1 MFIRTWRQVP
11 VLRPQKLY
19 VRKGLMAASHQ
30 FTITEDT
37 NETVLAALRRKLPGG
52 LSWSAVRK
60 IQHERRIAIGGV
72 LCIDEARRLTV
83 GEVVTISDVPVP
95 PPPTDEDV
103 SVCHVDKDVIVVEK
117 PSGMTTLRRNSER
130 GWSAARRMQ
139 QPTLDEC
146 VPRLIREHAARRNK
160 SRKVH
165 QRLMKLFSVHRIDR
179 DSSGLLVFARNEAA
193 QKKIIQQFADHHAVR
208 LYFALIPGQIPDQTI
223 ESHFI
228 RDRGDGLR
236 GSIRDTTVG
245 GNHPSTTADVQI
257 SAAVGLADETAS
269 AAADEQ
275 TESTAA
281 ATGVAEAGTAS
292 KRSTEAS
299 VGQQAVTHVRTLRTL
314 GRYSEVECR
323 LETGRTNQIRI
334 HLAELGHPI
343 CGDIKYSGP
352 FGGPVIT
359 DESGTRRLALHA
371 AELKFDH
378 PVTGKSMHFKTA
390 WPADMQR
397 FLNRL
402 QAAANSER
410 STR

>member
-1 MFIRTWRQVP
+1 M
-11 VLRPQKLY
+11 
-19 VRKGLMAASHQ
+19 
-30 FTITEDT
+30 
-37 NETVLAALRRKLPGG
+37 
-52 LSWSAVRK
+52 
-60 IQHERRIAIGGV
+60 
-72 LCIDEARRLTV
+72 
-83 GEVVTISDVPVP
+83 
-95 PPPTDEDV
+95 
-103 SVCHVDKDVIVVEK
+103 CHVDKDVIVVEK
-117 PSGMTTLRRNSER
+117 PSDMTTLRRNSEL
-130 GWSAARRMQ
+130 GWSAARRLQ

-146 VPRLIREHAARRNK
+146 VPRLIREHAAKRNK

-165 QRLMKLFSVHRIDR
+165 QRLMKLYSVHRIDR

-208 LYFALIPGQIPDQTI
+208 MYFALIPGQIADQTI
-223 ESHFI
+223 ASHFI

-236 GSIRDTTVG
+236 GSTIGTSAGQPRTLLPTDT
-245 GNHPSTTADVQI
+245 
-257 SAAVGLADETAS
+257 LAE
-269 AAADEQ
+269 AAADPTDESVRAGVQEQ
-275 TESTAA
+275 ATAAVSAEGSTAKPPAA
-281 ATGVAEAGTAS
+281 ATG
-292 KRSTEAS
+292 
-299 VGQQAVTHVRTLRTL
+299 GQQAITHVRSLRSL
-314 GRYSEVECR
+314 GRYSELECR

-352 FGGPVIT
+352 FGGPVVK
-359 DESGTRRLALHA
+359 DDSGVRRLALHA

-410 STR
+410 SAE